1 MQTRFANR
9 ILQRQNRL
17 AMPIGVYA
25 GLDLTGA
32 SVHEAVTDAST
43 QADMALAM
51 HEQYRTEVL
60 LTAMDLSAEAEAYG
74 CLIRWSEDDIP
85 TVTGRRVT
93 SREEIARL
101 PSPQA
106 GEARTRVHL
115 DAAGHLARTGIPVL
129 GGLIGPF
136 SLAAR
141 LFGVSETLEATATD
155 PDLVL
160 ALLEETTR
168 FLADYSRAFRQ
179 TGASG
184 VIMAEPAAGLLSP
197 RALARFSA
205 PFVKRIVEA
214 SQTPDF
220 VLILHNCGARLAHLP
235 KVVESGAEI
244 YHFGAPM
251 DLVAALSQ
259 TGKDI
264 ILCGNLDP
272 SAIFY
277 SGSPEQVW
285 ERTGELL
292 NRTCT
297 YPNYVIS
304 SGCDLPPG
312 MPLANL
318 EAFFD
323 AVRSAGQIYSG

>member
-1 MQTRFANR
+1 MQTQFANR
-9 ILQRQNRL
+9 ILQRHTRL

-25 GLDLTGA
+25 GLDITGA
-32 SVHEAVTDAST
+32 SVHDAVRDASV
-43 QADMALAM
+43 QAEMAMAV
-51 HEQYRTEVL
+51 HEQYGTEVL
-60 LTAMDLSAEAEAYG
+60 LTAMDLSAEAETYG
-74 CLIRWSEDDIP
+74 CLIRWGEDDIP
-85 TVTGRRVT
+85 TVIGRRVT
-93 SREEIARL
+93 SREEIAQL
-101 PSPQA
+101 PRPPA
-106 GEARTRVHL
+106 GAARTRVHL
-115 DAAGHLARTGIPVL
+115 DAAGQLARSGLPVL

-168 FLADYSRAFRQ
+168 FLSEYALAFRQ

-205 PFVKRIVEA
+205 PFLKRIVEA
-214 SQTPDF
+214 VQTPDF

-259 TGKDI
+259 TGRDI

-272 SAIFY
+272 SAVFY
-277 SGSPEQVW
+277 SGSPEQIRK
-285 ERTGELL
+285 RTIELL
-292 NRTCT
+292 DRTCT

-304 SGCDLPPG
+304 SGCDLPPRT
-312 MPLANL
+312 PLANL
-318 EAFFD
+318 GAFFE
-323 AVRSAGQIYSG
+323 AVRSAGQIHPA